1 MGDNELMRWQDPD
14 HHEASY
20 IGVMTGWGASGVASV
35 TPKAGR
41 VCFFRHGEEMCEHEG
56 EEIFAG
62 KKIVLRSDVFKLVD
76 E

>member
-1 MGDNELMRWQDPD
+1 MDDYRNR
-14 HHEASY
+14 
-20 IGVMTGWGASGVASV
+20 IASV

-41 VCFFRHGEEMCEHEG
+41 VCFFRHGEEKCEHEG

-76 E
+76 VEE